1 MVQTVRPNL
10 PRWHPLE
17 ALAGWLLPGLGHVML
32 GQRARGVIIGLTIL
46 SLYLG
51 GLLIGGISVIDRRE
65 HFAWFFGQAI
75 IAPTLALQWTHDRL
89 DYGGKPNPFND
100 PAYVPSLGRPD
111 EQGVLFTALAGLLN
125 LLAIVD
131 VIYCDPSASRRESAR
146 EKALALQ
153 AAGVAGAAGA
163 TGEGGNGSPSPTS
176 SAPFADNRPTA
187 SRPLTSVAAFLP
199 MLAWRPFLEPLPVDR
214 FWLLLIVPMAL
225 AIAIVY
231 KALRIDDL
239 RQLPRKAAGLAAQI
253 ILYMA
258 LAALVVWTITA
269 WA

>member
-10 PRWHPLE
+10 PQWHPLE
-17 ALAGWLLPGLGHVML
+17 ALAAWLVPGLGHVML
-32 GQRARGVIIGLTIL
+32 GQRARGVIVGVTIL

-51 GLLIGGISVIDRRE
+51 GLLIGGISVIDRQA

-75 IAPTLALQWTHDRL
+75 VAPTLALQWTHNRL
-89 DYGGKPNPFND
+89 DYGGKPNPVTN
-100 PAYVPSLGRPD
+100 PAYTPALGRPD

-131 VIYCDPSASRRESAR
+131 VVYCDPKGPRRETSQAESPATGSPPVPMPGDASSTTSAT
-146 EKALALQ
+146 ASTDDAAPPPMALNTLALL
-153 AAGVAGAAGA
+153 
-163 TGEGGNGSPSPTS
+163 
-176 SAPFADNRPTA
+176 
-187 SRPLTSVAAFLP
+187 PL
-199 MLAWRPFLEPLPVDR
+199 LAWRPFLDPIAIDR
-214 FWLLLIVPMAL
+214 YWLLLILPMAL
-225 AIAIVY
+225 GVAIVY

-258 LAALVVWTITA
+258 LAALAVWLATV
-269 WA
+269 WM